1 MPYDDKAED
10 ISNQKVSVRKT
21 VLTPGTLGIFTIRGL
36 FMYNLVFRLNYLPIF
51 LNESPRLLASETDRN
66 LYDHGQKS
74 QHRCSRYIMRCM

>member
-36 FMYNLVFRLNYLPIF
+36 FMYNLVFRLNFLPIF
-51 LNESPRLLASETDRN
+51 LNESPRFLASETDRN

-74 QHRCSRYIMRCM
+74 QHWCSRYIMRCM